1 MKLKKQEVDGVLLVY
16 VEGKMV
22 GGEDSDVFHDFIKD
36 IVKEGHKKI
45 LINLK
50 KVPWADSRG
59 IGMLIGAHTSIKNAE
74 GSMVLTN
81 IGDRIDS
88 ILTLTRLLLIFKTFD
103 SEGEGITFLN
113 SGERA

>member
-1 MKLKKQEVDGVLLVY
+1 MKLKKREADGVAIVS

-22 GGEDSDVFHDFIKD
+22 GGEDSDKMHAFIKD
-36 IVKEGHKKI
+36 VLAEGHKKVV
-45 LINLK
+45 INLS

-59 IGMLIGAHTSIKNAE
+59 VGMLIGAHTSIKNAG
-74 GSMVLTN
+74 GSLVLTN

-103 SEGEGITFLN
+103 TENEGIEFLN
-113 SGERA
+113 SG